1 MNQADH
7 AELRR
12 ALGAYALGGLEP
24 AERSRVEGHLED
36 CAACRDE
43 LASLAVLPGLLSR
56 LSEEEA
62 SGDLLNVRADHAERV
77 VDEVARQRRS
87 ERRRLGV
94 WRTVAAVAAAI
105 ALVVGAVVVQP
116 WGGPRGTV
124 YAFQV
129 GDAQATAAVEPREWG
144 MRVELRAGGLPEV
157 RGYTLWAVADDG
169 HRAYVASWAD
179 VDREE
184 IALTGSCYMAASE
197 VTHMEITD
205 PEDRVLATLDA

>member
-1 MNQADH
+1 MNQVDH

-36 CAACRDE
+36 CPACRDE

-62 SGDLLNVRADHAERV
+62 SGDLLNVSGSHAERV
-77 VDEVARQRRS
+77 VATVARQRRS

-94 WRTVAAVAAAI
+94 WRAVAAVAAAV

-116 WGGPRGTV
+116 WDGPHGTV
-124 YAFQV
+124 YAVQA
-129 GDAQATAAVEPREWG
+129 GDVQATATVEPREWG
-144 MRVELRAGGLPEV
+144 MQVELRAGGLPDA

>member
-1 MNQADH
+1 MNQLDH

-12 ALGAYALGGLEP
+12 SLGAYALGGLEP
-24 AERSRVEGHLED
+24 AERSRVDGHLED
-36 CAACRDE
+36 CPACRDE

-62 SGDLLNVRADHAERV
+62 SGDLLNVSVDHAERV
-77 VDEVARQRRS
+77 VATVARRRRS
-87 ERRRLGV
+87 ERRRLV
-94 WRTVAAVAAAI
+94 AWRAVAAVAAAV
-105 ALVVGAVVVQP
+105 ALLVGAVVVQP
-116 WGGPRGTV
+116 WDGPHGTV
-124 YAFQV
+124 YAYQA
-129 GDAQATAAVEPREWG
+129 GDVQATATVEPRDWG
-144 MRVELRAGGLPEV
+144 MQVELRAGGLPDA